1 MSLPGVTEVVSEL
14 SKFKCSADN
23 VRGIETPAPVSA
35 SRFVCL
41 IGELVF
47 SFDKHMRIFAY
58 VGEKRKAKLNGK
70 MLAKCG
76 RGVGGRENDG
86 SVSRHVSVL
95 CVCKYRVALFKRK
108 L

>member
-1 MSLPGVTEVVSEL
+1 
-14 SKFKCSADN
+14 
-23 VRGIETPAPVSA
+23 
-35 SRFVCL
+35 
-41 IGELVF
+41 
-47 SFDKHMRIFAY
+47 MRIFAY
-58 VGEKRKAKLNGK
+58 VCGKKAEKMNGK

-76 RGVGGRENDG
+76 RGVGGRKNDG